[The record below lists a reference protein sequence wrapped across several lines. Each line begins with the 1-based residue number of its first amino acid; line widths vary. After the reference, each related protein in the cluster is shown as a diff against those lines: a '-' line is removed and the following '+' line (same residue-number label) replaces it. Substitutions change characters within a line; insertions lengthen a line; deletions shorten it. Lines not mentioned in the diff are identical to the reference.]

1 MHLSG
6 VPVVLLAILI
16 VAAPARAED
25 DPPAQ
30 ARSAAVAAAPA
41 AAPAAT
47 DSVIAELSRRIDL
60 LAGELER
67 ERLGTA
73 APTADQAE
81 RGLGPAASKVYR
93 TEHGVSVGG
102 YGEMLYENFAAERDD
117 DEAGGRADR
126 LDYLRAVLY
135 VGYKFTDRWLLN
147 SELEFEHGSTGKGG
161 EVSVEFAY
169 VDYLWR
175 PEVNMRA
182 GLLLLP
188 VGLLNELHEPTVFLG
203 ARRPVV
209 EQALIPTT
217 WRENGAG
224 VYGDV
229 GPLSYRSYVV
239 AGLSAAGFSA
249 SGIRGGRQSGARTV
263 AEDWA
268 WVGRLDWTG
277 QPGLL
282 AGGSVY
288 GGRSGQGLS
297 AEDGEE
303 LGVATT
309 LVEGHAEWR
318 RRGLRVRGLA
328 VQSWIGDAADLSAS
342 LSDTTTSIV
351 VGEEQMG
358 GYLEAGYDLFSE
370 RPRGELSLVPFIRY
384 EQLDTQA
391 AVPAGLNRNPAHD
404 QEIWTFGVAFQ
415 PIDQVVMKSDYQD
428 IDNAAGTGLNQFNVA
443 LGYIF

>member
-1 MHLSG
+1 MRSRIPLALAL
-6 VPVVLLAILI
+6 VLAGL
-16 VAAPARAED
+16 R
-25 DPPAQ
+25 
-30 ARSAAVAAAPA
+30 AAAPA
-41 AAPAAT
+41 AAEEPPPAAAAAPT
-47 DSVIAELSRRIDL
+47 DSVIAELSRRIDV
-60 LAGELER
+60 LAAELEK

-73 APTADQAE
+73 AAPVPDQVE
-81 RGLGPAASKVYR
+81 RGLGPAAAKVYR

-117 DEAGGRADR
+117 DLASGRSDR

-135 VGYKFTDRWLLN
+135 VGYRFTDRWLLN
-147 SELEFEHGSTGKGG
+147 SEIEFEHGSTGKGG

-175 PEVNMRA
+175 PEVNVRA

-188 VGLLNELHEPTVFLG
+188 VGLVNELHEPTVFLG
-203 ARRPVV
+203 ARRPAV
-209 EQALIPTT
+209 EQVLIPTT

-229 GPLSYRSYVV
+229 GPVSYRSYVV

-249 SGIRGGRQSGARTV
+249 AGIRGGRQSGARSI

-277 QPGLL
+277 RPGLL

-288 GGRSGQGLS
+288 AGRSGQGLTG
-297 AEDGEE
+297 ADGTEI
-303 LGVATT
+303 GVATT
-309 LVEGHAEWR
+309 LVEGHGEWLW
-318 RRGLRVRGLA
+318 RGLRLRGLA
-328 VQSWIGDAADLSAS
+328 VRSWIGDAAALSAA
-342 LSDTTTSIV
+342 LGDTTATVV
-351 VGEEQMG
+351 VGEEQNG
-358 GYLEAGYDLFSE
+358 GYIEAGYDVFSA
-370 RPRGELSLVPFIRY
+370 RPRGELSLVPFVRY

-391 AVPAGLNRNPAHD
+391 AVPAGFSSNPATEQD
-404 QEIWTFGVAFQ
+404 IWTFGLAFQ
-415 PIDQVVMKSDYQD
+415 PIDQVVMKLDYQD
-428 IDNAAGTGLNQFNVA
+428 VDNGAGTGVNQFNVA